1 MIDNR
6 RPQYK
11 QVSKEWVYEIV
22 QNRLGDDRIGSALLN
37 SYIEEVGITICNY
50 INRGYV
56 PEPLRFVYVNLVM
69 DLLKSE
75 ALNGNVDNEKLADA
89 GMGVLSS
96 IKDGDTELKF
106 ASSKTKTG
114 AHVADVDSLLY
125 NYTQQLNKYR
135 LTKW

>member
-22 QNRLGDDRIGSALLN
+22 QNRLGDNRIGSALLN

-114 AHVADVDSLLY
+114 VHVADVDSLLY
-125 NYTQQLNKYR
+125 NYIQQLNKYR